1 MDKIDYFENLLKKID
16 INYNEETIRSFKK
29 YKDLI
34 IEWNKKINITSIDS
48 EEEIYLKHFIDSI
61 IIKKYVIIKKGSKTI
76 DIGTGGGFPGIPLK
90 LIDNDMRIT
99 LLDSLNK
106 RIKFLNEVVKELNLE
121 EVDCI
126 HARAEELGQDK
137 NYREKYD
144 YGFSRAVASLNVLLE
159 YSLPFIK
166 KNGLFIAFKGS
177 NFKDEIQESKNALNI
192 LGGEIIDIKEYSL
205 PETDISR
212 SMIVVKKIKDIPKKY
227 PRKPGTP
234 NKKPL

>member
-1 MDKIDYFENLLKKID
+1 MSNVEYLENLFKKINIQYD
-16 INYNEETIRSFKK
+16 EKTINNFEK
-29 YKDLI
+29 YKNLI

-48 EEEIYLKHFIDSI
+48 EEEIYLKHFIDSV
-61 IIKKYVIIKKGSKTI
+61 IIKKYVIIKKGAKTI

-90 LIDNDMRIT
+90 LVDNNMEIT

-106 RIKFLNEVVKELNLE
+106 RIKFLEEVVKELDLE
-121 EVDCI
+121 DVECI
-126 HARAEELGQDK
+126 HARAEELGK
-137 NYREKYD
+137 NKKYREKYD

-159 YSLPFIK
+159 YVLPFVK
-166 KNGLFIAFKGS
+166 KGGLFIAFKGS

>member
-1 MDKIDYFENLLKKID
+1 MDKIGYFENLLKKID
-16 INYNEETIRSFKK
+16 IDYNEGSIKSFKK

-61 IIKKYVIIKKGSKTI
+61 IIKKYVIIKEGSKTI
-76 DIGTGGGFPGIPLK
+76 DVGTGGGFPGIPLK
-90 LIDNDMRIT
+90 LIDNDMDIT
-99 LLDSLNK
+99 LVDSLNK
-106 RIKFLNEVVKELNLE
+106 RIKFLDEVVKELDLE
-121 EVDCI
+121 DVECI
-126 HARAEELGQDK
+126 HARAEELGK
-137 NYREKYD
+137 NKKYREKYD

-159 YSLPFIK
+159 YVLPFVK
-166 KNGLFIAFKGS
+166 KGGLFIAFKGS
-177 NFKDEIQESKNALNI
+177 NFKDEIKESKNALNL
-192 LGGEIIDIKEYSL
+192 LGGEIIDIKEYKL

-212 SMIVVKKIKDIPKKY
+212 SMIVVKKIKGTPKKY

>member
-1 MDKIDYFENLLKKID
+1 MDKIDNFENLLKKID
-16 INYNEETIRSFKK
+16 INYDEETIRSFKK

>member
-1 MDKIDYFENLLKKID
+1 MSKIEYLENLLKKID
-16 INYNEETIRSFKK
+16 FEYTEDAINEFEK

-121 EVDCI
+121 EVECI

>member
-16 INYNEETIRSFKK
+16 INYDEETIRSFKK

>member
-90 LIDNDMRIT
+90 LIDNDMKIT

-121 EVDCI
+121 EVECI

>member
-48 EEEIYLKHFIDSI
+48 EEEIYLKHFIDSV
-61 IIKKYVIIKKGSKTI
+61 IIKKYVIIKKGAKTI

-90 LIDNDMRIT
+90 LLDYNMEIT

-106 RIKFLNEVVKELNLE
+106 RIKFLDEVIRELNLNDIE
-121 EVDCI
+121 CI
-126 HARAEELGQDK
+126 HGRAEEIGQDE

-166 KNGLFIAFKGS
+166 KNGLFIAFKAS

>member
-1 MDKIDYFENLLKKID
+1 MDKIGYFENLLKKTDID
-16 INYNEETIRSFKK
+16 YNEGSIKSFKK

-76 DIGTGGGFPGIPLK
+76 DVGTGGGFPGIPLK
-90 LIDNDMRIT
+90 LIDNDMDIT
-99 LLDSLNK
+99 LVDSLNK
-106 RIKFLNEVVKELNLE
+106 RIKFLDEVVKELDLE
-121 EVDCI
+121 DVECI
-126 HARAEELGQDK
+126 HARAEELGK
-137 NYREKYD
+137 NKKYREKYD

-159 YSLPFIK
+159 YVLPFVK
-166 KNGLFIAFKGS
+166 KGGLFIAFKGS
-177 NFKDEIQESKNALNI
+177 NFKDEIQESKKALNL
-192 LGGEIIDIKEYSL
+192 LGGEIIDIREYKL

-212 SMIVVKKIKDIPKKY
+212 SMIVVKKINSTPKKY

>member
-126 HARAEELGQDK
+126 HARAEDLGQDK